1 MRGGRDRHRGCVGV
15 GEGEGDRTSEL
26 VWVSATMGWTH
37 LIQPSMRGKMHR
49 NTRQA
54 WRSRCRK
61 NVENG
66 EHPSHRTTPPRHTE
80 RHNAPQ
86 HQEKEEDAKGRANET
101 RPRVRNDGWMRWTP
115 TLVLLGCA
123 TTTVAG
129 VGLIDDTEPLFA
141 EAARQMRITG
151 DWITPQFNGQTRFD
165 KPPLLY
171 WILSWCVVEP
181 NTCTW
186 TLRIPSML
194 CAVVTAVATQKVVGA
209 FGTHVPLENESKDD
223 SHLRSTKE
231 RSKHE
236 WNVQPDQTKGIAT
249 DDSDA
254 VQTKHAHTE
263 ESKDNHT
270 TTAIAPTT
278 TAIMAALAFA
288 TNIGQVI
295 WGSAVLSDMLLVCTY
310 SLCTLFVFKGY
321 VASTPQE
328 PKRKYFLMAAAMGG
342 LAILAKGPVGI
353 LLPTLASI
361 TFLGW
366 TGELWSFARWEMPWV
381 RALGICLAV
390 GAPWFAAMYARH
402 GAHYL
407 NTFFGYHNFERYATG
422 VNWHGGR
429 PWWYSLAI
437 VFLLYS
443 PWTISAVRAA
453 LASKPW
459 KRSQWKSMPRKERLL
474 LFCVCWLLS
483 AFALF
488 AFSASQ
494 LPSYYLPCAVPVAI
508 LAAHGSS
515 RTKVDRSF
523 FVPLATFLVASAAV
537 IFAPSLLVRSAD
549 AATASLGRNLA
560 QASILKWGPVLACLS
575 SMVLYL
581 GGRSTIFGF
590 PKAFAGNLVG
600 FLFLVVTVVGPSLRI
615 IDSSRQAPLRELS
628 SVANSVRRK
637 GEPLVMVG
645 PCMPSVVYYNQGPV
659 AFFDV
664 YKEAVEKVDISGA
677 DGRLTSALILVD
689 EQQINGVKPGASEE
703 LGRRGGYV
711 LLRRET
717 SQA

>member
-1 MRGGRDRHRGCVGV
+1 MR
-15 GEGEGDRTSEL
+15 
-26 VWVSATMGWTH
+26 W
-37 LIQPSMRGKMHR
+37 
-49 NTRQA
+49 TRQHYPCMHG
-54 WRSRCRK
+54 WNRRKKRKMWGGTRRCAMDQ
-61 NVENG
+61 EDD
-66 EHPSHRTTPPRHTE
+66 PSSFSTPPTQPAHVQVPIHE
-80 RHNAPQ
+80 VHVGK
-86 HQEKEEDAKGRANET
+86 EEEDASGTSKRIQ
-101 RPRVRNDGWMRWTP
+101 RNKWMGWMP

-123 TTTVAG
+123 ATTVAG
-129 VGLIDDTEPLFA
+129 VGLMDDTEPLFA

-171 WILSWCVVEP
+171 WTLSWFVTKP
-181 NTCTW
+181 ATCTW
-186 TLRIPSML
+186 TLRIPSMI
-194 CAVVTAVATQKVVGA
+194 CAVVTAVATQRIVGE
-209 FGTHVPLENESKDD
+209 FGTHVPKQNESK
-223 SHLRSTKE
+223 SNPYLRSKKRRTEHE
-231 RSKHE
+231 RE
-236 WNVQPDQTKGIAT
+236 VNVNQTKGIAMVET
-249 DDSDA
+249 DT
-254 VQTKHAHTE
+254 VLTKHAHTE
-263 ESKDNHT
+263 DIEDTHSTD
-270 TTAIAPTT
+270 AIAPTT
-278 TAIMAALAFA
+278 TGIMAALAFA

-321 VASTPQE
+321 VASTPKE
-328 PKRKYFLMAAAMGG
+328 PQPKYFLMAAAMGG
-342 LAILAKGPVGI
+342 LAILTKGPVGI
-353 LLPTLASI
+353 LLPTIASI

-381 RALGICLAV
+381 RALGICLAI
-390 GAPWFAAMYARH
+390 GTPWFAAMYARH
-402 GAHYL
+402 GAQYL

-443 PWTISAVRAA
+443 PWTASAVRAV

-459 KRSQWKSMPRKERLL
+459 NRTQWKSMPRKERLL

-515 RTKVDRSF
+515 RTKVDSSF
-523 FVPLATFLVASAAV
+523 FVPLVTFLVASAAV
-537 IFAPSLLVRSAD
+537 LFAPSLLVRSAD
-549 AATASLGRNLA
+549 AATASLGGNLA
-560 QASILKWGPVLACLS
+560 RATILKWGPLLACLS
-575 SMVLYL
+575 SMILYL
-581 GGRSTIFGF
+581 GGESRILGF
-590 PKAFAGNLVG
+590 PKAFAGSLVG

-628 SVANSVRRK
+628 SVASSVRRK

-645 PCMPSVVYYNQGPV
+645 PCMPSVVYYTQGPV

-664 YKEAVEKVDISGA
+664 YKEAVQKVDISCA
-677 DGRLTSALILVD
+677 EGRLTSALILVD
-689 EQQINGVKPGASEE
+689 EQQINRVKPGTSKE
-703 LGRRGGYV
+703 LGRSGGYV
-711 LLRRET
+711 LLRRVT